1 MKIWERKL
9 RTWDFSM
16 KLLARKK
23 YIDFKYPKNTRSGNG
38 YSNEMVSLG
47 CWTRDSLV
55 ELGPT
60 FIKLGQTF
68 STRTDVLPLEITNEL
83 EKLQDNVTPIDKND
97 ITDTLSQELTTGDNV
112 DNYMLLFESFDYSPY
127 KSASLGQVH
136 RAVLRSGVKVAVK
149 IQRPGVREL
158 ILNDLATLVE
168 LIDFLEFI
176 KVPIGS
182 SVKSVFLQTRE
193 KIIEEVDYR
202 IEANNAKLFMEHFK
216 DHPDVIIPRV
226 YFSKSTSK
234 VLIMEW
240 IPGIKITD
248 LERLKENDIDTTAL
262 SYRFVNLFIKQIVD
276 HGFFHADP
284 HPGNLA
290 VTRQGKIILYD
301 YGLVVKIPE
310 VIIKRSPEIITALI
324 QKNTNGL
331 VDIFIELGIIIPN
344 TINKYE
350 IVLFFGNIINYI
362 ENNINVDTP
371 DYQEQILKKLSEDK
385 PFLLPSSFIF
395 LGKTIGIIEGIS
407 KQLNPGFKYIDYIQP
422 YFEENISKNTYI
434 NVNIVDNIGKSALE
448 MPSKIKDISDT
459 INNAS
464 LNSYY
469 SDIRMKSSIDKLY
482 NLLVINI
489 IIFYLVIFQSNLH
502 H

>member
-9 RTWDFSM
+9 ITWDFSM
-16 KLLARKK
+16 KLILRKK
-23 YIDFKYPKNTRSGNG
+23 YIDIKYPKNTRSGNG
-38 YSNEMVSLG
+38 YSNDMVSLG

-68 STRTDVLPLEITNEL
+68 STRTDILPLEITSEL

-97 ITDTLSQELTTGDNV
+97 IINTLSQEMN
-112 DNYMLLFESFDYSPY
+112 NMLLFESFDYSPY

-136 RAVLRSGVKVAVK
+136 RAVLSSGVKVAVK

-158 ILNDLATLVE
+158 IINDLAILVE

-176 KVPIGS
+176 RVPIGQ
-182 SVKSVFLQTRE
+182 SVKSVFLQTKE

-202 IEANNAKLFMEHFK
+202 VEANNAKLFMEHFK
-216 DHPDVIIPRV
+216 DNSDVVVPRV

-240 IPGIKITD
+240 VPGIKITD
-248 LERLKENDIDTTAL
+248 IVRLKENNIDTTTL

-276 HGFFHADP
+276 YGFFHADP
-284 HPGNLA
+284 HPGNVA
-290 VTRQGKIILYD
+290 VSRQGKIILYD
-301 YGLVVKIPE
+301 YGLVVKIPDQ
-310 VIIKRSPEIITALI
+310 IKQRSSEIITAII
-324 QKNTNGL
+324 QKNTNRL

-362 ENNINVDTP
+362 ENNINVDNS

-395 LGKTIGIIEGIS
+395 LGKTIGIVEGIS
-407 KQLNPGFKYIDYIQP
+407 KQLNPDFKYIDYIQP
-422 YFEENISKNTYI
+422 YFQENINMPI
-434 NVNIVDNIGKSALE
+434 NASEIVDNIGKSALE

-459 INNAS
+459 INNVS
-464 LNSYY
+464 LNTYY
-469 SDIRMKSSIDKLY
+469 SDIRMKNSIDSLY
-482 NLLVINI
+482 NLLIINI
-489 IIFYLVIFQSNLH
+489 LVFYFVIFQSSLH